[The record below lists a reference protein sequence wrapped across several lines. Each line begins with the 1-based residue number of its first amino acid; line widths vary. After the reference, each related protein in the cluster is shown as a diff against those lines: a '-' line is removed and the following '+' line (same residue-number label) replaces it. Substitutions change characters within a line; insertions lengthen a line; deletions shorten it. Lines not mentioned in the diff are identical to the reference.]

1 MAITNP
7 MSGIRTYDPTT
18 ANKPAE
24 ASSTAG
30 GTAAEQTQNFLKLL
44 IAQIQNQDPMAP
56 MDASTMTGQM
66 SQLNM
71 VSSMANMNTSMTSML
86 AQMQSV
92 NFMNQAALIGH
103 SPAVAGNGIAFDGT
117 NQVMLGASA
126 TNALKSVVAT
136 ITDASGNT
144 VNSVDLGN
152 VNAGMSNFIW
162 NGQAANG
169 ETVAAGMYYLSLS
182 GKNADNGT
190 ENPTAYVASAVAS
203 VTKGSDGDAILNLL
217 DGRTVK
223 SSEVQQWIS

>member
-1 MAITNP
+1 MAINNP
-7 MSGIRTYDPTT
+7 LSGIRTYDPTT

-24 ASSTAG
+24 ASPAG

-56 MDASTMTGQM
+56 MDASTMTAQM

-71 VSSMANMNTSMTSML
+71 VSSMANMNTSMTAML
-86 AQMQSV
+86 SQMQSV

-103 SPAVAGNGIAFDGT
+103 SPAVAGNGIAFDGE

-126 TNALKSVVAT
+126 ENPLKSVVAT
-136 ITDASGNT
+136 ITDASGNV

-152 VNAGMSNFIW
+152 INAGMSNFIW
-162 NGQAANG
+162 NGQNADG
-169 ETVAAGMYYLSLS
+169 STVPAGMYYLSLS
-182 GKNADNGT
+182 GKNSADAS

-203 VTKGSDGDAILNLL
+203 VTKGANGDAILNLL
-217 DGRTVK
+217 DGRTIA